1 MDRLPFIHNPLNFT
15 LKYSLQLEKDT
26 DNVWAILQ
34 QLAEEYGQ
42 TECPEQLTK
51 DHAKEIVR
59 YGGGELHTISALIGG
74 VAAQEA
80 VKIVTHQYVP
90 MDNTYIYNGIVG
102 SGDTYQL

>member
-1 MDRLPFIHNPLNFT
+1 MDTCSFMHHSLNILIF
-15 LKYSLQLEKDT
+15 YLQLDEDT
-26 DNVWAILQ
+26 DDVWATLQ
-34 QLAEEYGQ
+34 QLAKEYGQ
-42 TECPEQLTK
+42 MECPEQLTR

-59 YGGGELHTISALIGG
+59 YGGGELHPISALIGG

-80 VKIVTHQYVP
+80 VKIITHQYVP

>member
-1 MDRLPFIHNPLNFT
+1 MF
-15 LKYSLQLEKDT
+15 YLQLDEDT
-26 DNVWAILQ
+26 DDVWAILQ
-34 QLAEEYGQ
+34 QLAKEYGQ
-42 TECPEQLTK
+42 AECPEQLTR

-59 YGGGELHTISALIGG
+59 YGAGELHSVSALIGG

-80 VKIVTHQYVP
+80 VKIITHQYVP